1 MSESYRI
8 LILEDD
14 ALLGSLLAAWIS
26 EKVGWPVLGV
36 YSGADDFMA
45 ECETL
50 RPDLVFLDL
59 ALPGSDGVEVAKR
72 LQETLPKIRIIV
84 LSSYTDPYWV
94 QRVLDLGLPA
104 YLVKTSPL
112 SQLEAAMRTV
122 MKGGTVYDEE
132 ILKTLERLKDPDAF
146 HKLLTARETTI
157 LTLVAQGKPDA
168 DIAAQLGI
176 SRHTVAVHRRNIRQ
190 KLGGH
195 NDRDL
200 VHYARTWGLVPPKFA
215 DSAA

>member
-1 MSESYRI
+1 MKEGYRI

-14 ALLGSLLAAWIS
+14 ALLGSLLATWIS

-36 YSGADDFMA
+36 YHDADAFLL
-45 ECETL
+45 ECEAL
-50 RPDLVFLDL
+50 RPDLVLLDL
-59 ALPGSDGVEVAKR
+59 ALPDTDGVEVAKR
-72 LQETLPKIRIIV
+72 VQAALPGLRIMV

-112 SQLEAAMRTV
+112 SPLEAAMRTV
-122 MKGGTVYDEE
+122 MEGGTVYDAE

-168 DIAAQLGI
+168 DIAEQLGI

-200 VHYARTWGLVPPKFA
+200 IHYARTWGLVPPKLA
-215 DSAA
+215 HSAA